1 MKVKNQLIIINRL
14 QDCSEPEGGD
24 VTQPVVSD
32 GSWDSVSEEGEGEGT
47 ADVSRKSKSRRKRF
61 NSEVLAN
68 DRKKMQSIPQIKAS
82 EYVMSEYQNKSLL
95 L

>member
-1 MKVKNQLIIINRL
+1 MHLKISLYITCL
-14 QDCSEPEGGD
+14 QDCSEPDGGD

-32 GSWDSVSEEGEGEGT
+32 GSWDSVSEDGEGEGT

-82 EYVMSEYQNKSLL
+82 EYVTSEYQNKSMF
-95 L
+95 

>member
-1 MKVKNQLIIINRL
+1 M
-14 QDCSEPEGGD
+14 
-24 VTQPVVSD
+24 VSD
-32 GSWDSVSEEGEGEGT
+32 GSWDSVSEEAGEGT

-82 EYVMSEYQNKSLL
+82 EY
-95 L
+95 

>member
-1 MKVKNQLIIINRL
+1 M
-14 QDCSEPEGGD
+14 
-24 VTQPVVSD
+24 VSD
-32 GSWDSVSEEGEGEGT
+32 GSWDSVSEEAGEGT

-82 EYVMSEYQNKSLL
+82 EYVTSEYQIACFSLCILQL
-95 L
+95 LERVSRVAPRRIC